1 MTSTPPY
8 PGIRITT
15 NGNQLV
21 AYHTEARLTEGGVFY
36 PITPSTEMGEQYG
49 FQNVSKVVLQNRPNI
64 KVMMLDTQVYS
75 NTGGQNSDSTP
86 MPGGG
91 DMNSLGAASKGKYTE
106 KKNVAEIFTGG
117 HGSPY
122 VAQVSLANVAN
133 LYRSLIDGLVYRGT
147 AFYQIFTSCQ
157 PEHGVADDVSSVQA
171 RSVRDS
177 RCMPEFTFNPQLG
190 EMSQDA
196 FSLKGNPNI
205 KNDWGQVKS
214 KARG

>member
-91 DMNSLGAASKGKYTE
+91 DMNSLGAASQGKYTE
-106 KKNVAEIFTGG
+106 KKNVAE
-117 HGSPY
+117 
-122 VAQVSLANVAN
+122 V
-133 LYRSLIDGLVYRGT
+133 
-147 AFYQIFTSCQ
+147 
-157 PEHGVADDVSSVQA
+157 
-171 RSVRDS
+171 
-177 RCMPEFTFNPQLG
+177 
-190 EMSQDA
+190 
-196 FSLKGNPNI
+196 
-205 KNDWGQVKS
+205 
-214 KARG
+214 